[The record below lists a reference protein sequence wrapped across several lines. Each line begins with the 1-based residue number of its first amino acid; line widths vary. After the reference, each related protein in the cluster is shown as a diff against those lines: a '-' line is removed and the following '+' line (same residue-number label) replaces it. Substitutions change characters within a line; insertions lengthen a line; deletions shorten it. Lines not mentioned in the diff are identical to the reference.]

1 MHAFRPRADM
11 KVVLQKDV
19 PGLGKK
25 DTAVDVA
32 EGYARNYLIPRGLA
46 LPASSAALKRIEV
59 IRDAERRKEAREEDK
74 AREDARKL
82 KAQGV
87 TITAKAGE
95 KGRLY
100 GSITS
105 KDVADAIRRVIGVDV
120 DRRKIELKDPI
131 RELGEHM
138 VTVKLFSGVSADVM
152 ITVVPTEED
161 R

>member
-1 MHAFRPRADM
+1 M

-59 IRDAERRKEAREEDK
+59 IRDAERRKEAREEAR

-82 KAQGV
+82 KEQGV
-87 TITAKAGE
+87 TIRAKAGE

-100 GSITS
+100 GSITA
-105 KDVADAIRRVIGVDV
+105 KDVADAIRTVIGVDV
-120 DRRKIELKDPI
+120 DRRKIELTDPI
-131 RELGEHM
+131 SELGEQM

-152 ITVVPTEED
+152 ITVVPAEES

>member
-1 MHAFRPRADM
+1 M

-32 EGYARNYLIPRGLA
+32 EGYARNYLIPRGLP

-59 IRDAERRKEAREEDK
+59 IRDAERRKEAREEAK
-74 AREDARKL
+74 AREDARRL
-82 KAQGV
+82 KEQGV
-87 TITAKAGE
+87 TIRAKAGE

-100 GSITS
+100 GSITA
-105 KDVADAIRRVIGVDV
+105 KDVADAIRTVIGVDV

-152 ITVVPTEED
+152 ITVVPAEES

>member
-1 MHAFRPRADM
+1 M

-59 IRDAERRKEAREEDK
+59 IRDAERRKEAREEAK

-82 KAQGV
+82 KERGV
-87 TITAKAGE
+87 TIRGKAGE

-105 KDVADAIRRVIGVDV
+105 KDVADTIRAVIGVDV

-138 VTVKLFSGVSADVM
+138 VTVKLLSGVSADVM
-152 ITVVPTEED
+152 ITVVPTEEG

>member
-1 MHAFRPRADM
+1 M

-59 IRDAERRKEAREEDK
+59 LRDAERRKEAREEDK

-82 KAQGV
+82 KARGV
-87 TITAKAGE
+87 TIKAKAGE
-95 KGRLY
+95 K
-100 GSITS
+100 
-105 KDVADAIRRVIGVDV
+105 GVDV

>member
-1 MHAFRPRADM
+1 
-11 KVVLQKDV
+11 
-19 PGLGKK
+19 
-25 DTAVDVA
+25 
-32 EGYARNYLIPRGLA
+32 LIPRGLA

-59 IRDAERRKEAREEDK
+59 IRDAERRKEAREEAK
-74 AREDARKL
+74 AREDARRL
-82 KAQGV
+82 KEQGV
-87 TITAKAGE
+87 TIRAKAGE

-100 GSITS
+100 GSITA
-105 KDVADAIRRVIGVDV
+105 KDVADAIRTVIGVDV

-152 ITVVPTEED
+152 ITVVPTEES

>member
-1 MHAFRPRADM
+1 M
-11 KVVLQKDV
+11 KVILQKDV

-25 DTAVDVA
+25 DTAVEVA
-32 EGYARNYLIPRGLA
+32 EGYARNYLIPKGLA
-46 LPASSAALKRIEV
+46 LPASSTALKRIAAL
-59 IRDAERRKEAREEDK
+59 RDAERRKHVREEDK

-82 KAQGV
+82 KAQGI
-87 TITAKAGE
+87 TIRAKAGE

-105 KDVADAIRRVIGVDV
+105 KDVADAIREVIGVDV

-138 VTVKLFSGVSADVM
+138 VTVRLFSGVSADVM
-152 ITVVPTEED
+152 ITVVPMEEG

>member
-1 MHAFRPRADM
+1 M

-25 DTAVDVA
+25 DTAADVA
-32 EGYARNYLIPRGLA
+32 EGYARNYLIPRVLA

-59 IRDAERRKEAREEDK
+59 IRDAERRKEAREEAK

-82 KAQGV
+82 KEHGV
-87 TITAKAGE
+87 TIRTKAGD

-105 KDVADAIRRVIGVDV
+105 KDVADAIRAVIGVDV

-138 VTVKLFSGVSADVM
+138 VTVKLFTGVSADVM
-152 ITVVPTEED
+152 ITVVPEEES

>member
-1 MHAFRPRADM
+1 M

-59 IRDAERRKEAREEDK
+59 IRDAERRKEAREEAK

-82 KAQGV
+82 KEHGV
-87 TITAKAGE
+87 TIRAKAGD

-105 KDVADAIRRVIGVDV
+105 KDVADAIRAVIGVDV

-138 VTVKLFSGVSADVM
+138 VTVKLFTGVSADVM
-152 ITVVPTEED
+152 ITVVPEEES

>member
-1 MHAFRPRADM
+1 M

-25 DTAVDVA
+25 DTAADVA

-59 IRDAERRKEAREEDK
+59 IRDAERRKEAREEAK

-82 KAQGV
+82 KEHGV
-87 TITAKAGE
+87 TIRTKAGD

-105 KDVADAIRRVIGVDV
+105 KDVADAIRAVI

-138 VTVKLFSGVSADVM
+138 VTVKLFTGVSADVM
-152 ITVVPTEED
+152 ITVVPEEES

>member
-1 MHAFRPRADM
+1 M

-46 LPASSAALKRIEV
+46 LPASSAALKRIETL
-59 IRDAERRKEAREEDK
+59 RDSERRKEAREEAK
-74 AREDARKL
+74 ARDDARKL
-82 KAQGV
+82 KEHGV
-87 TITAKAGE
+87 TIRVKAGE

-105 KDVADAIRRVIGVDV
+105 KDVADAIRSLTGVDV

-131 RELGEHM
+131 REVGEHM

-152 ITVVPTEED
+152 ITVVPTEES

>member
-1 MHAFRPRADM
+1 M

-46 LPASSAALKRIEV
+46 LPASSSALKRIEV
-59 IRDAERRKEAREEDK
+59 IRDAERRKEAREEAK

-87 TITAKAGE
+87 TIAAKAGE

-105 KDVADAIRRVIGVDV
+105 KDVADAIRKVIGVDV

-138 VTVKLFSGVSADVM
+138 VTIKLFSGVSADVM
-152 ITVVPTEED
+152 ITVVPTEAG